1 MKRVFS
7 LILVVMMVAVMMTA
21 CGSSAFTVDFDT
33 LYDTYES
40 YLPEMVVL
48 DDKAMMNLYGVDAE
62 KCEQAIIANSS
73 DGLLSDEVWLIE
85 AVDEAAAAE
94 IVELAQNRVEREKEE
109 TKSYAPDQYAIV
121 EKAKIINDDNF
132 VVLIISPDVDTLV
145 EVYENAK
152 V

>member
-1 MKRVFS
+1 MKRVICLS
-7 LILVVMMVAVMMTA
+7 LVVLMFAVMMTA
-21 CGSSAFTVDFDT
+21 CGSSAFTVDMQS
-33 LYDTYES
+33 LYES
-40 YLPEMVVL
+40 YEEYLPEMVTL

-62 KCEQAIIANSS
+62 KCNQAIIANCS

-109 TKSYAPDQYAIV
+109 TQNYAPDQYAVV
-121 EKAKIINDDNF
+121 EKAQIINDDNF

-145 EVYENAK
+145 ELYNNAK
-152 V
+152 A

>member
-7 LILVVMMVAVMMTA
+7 VILVVMMVAVMMTA

-62 KCEQAIIANSS
+62 KCEQAIIANSN

>member
-132 VVLIISPDVDTLV
+132 VVLIISLDVDTLV

>member
-1 MKRVFS
+1 MKRVIS
-7 LILVVMMVAVMMTA
+7 LILVILMVAVMMTA
-21 CGSSAFTVDFDT
+21 CGSSAFTVDMNA
-33 LYDTYES
+33 LYTSYEE
-40 YLPEMVVL
+40 YLPEMVTL

-62 KCEQAIIANSS
+62 KCNQAIIANCN

-109 TKSYAPDQYAIV
+109 TKSYAPDQYAVV
-121 EKAKIINDDNF
+121 EKAKILNDDNF
-132 VVLIISPDVDTLV
+132 VVLIISPDVDALV
-145 EVYENAK
+145 ELYENAK